1 MAFEKRHKKAMN
13 DECREILKI
22 HGIVIPA
29 GWDEKGNVTAISIF
43 TFDEQ
48 EYIVEKDKIGKQLMS
63 SIREEVDVSG
73 ILQIKKDNTKKIIV
87 KEFSLKNSYE

>member
-1 MAFEKRHKKAMN
+1 MKTMN
-13 DECREILKI
+13 DECRKTLKI
-22 HGIVIPA
+22 QGIVIPA